1 MKFKLMIAALL
12 LALFS
17 NSFAQLYTL
26 RENQGML
33 NGGLGVTWIDGQPYY
48 GFHLRPEF
56 AFSKIGVGI
65 DLKLEYGTDGKLRT
79 ENFNEFSDYLSVIRY
94 LRYGY
99 KGDPFYARLGAL
111 DYASLGHGSIM
122 YLYNNSPSYDTRKI
136 GLSFEIDFNTFGIE
150 SVYSAFGEA
159 GVLGLRGYTR
169 PLQFTELRT
178 VPILGNVEVGASFV
192 TDLHKK
198 SGVLAGNYNPVEDKF
213 NATQD
218 EGAITVVGFDI
229 GFPVINTSAAKLDLY
244 FDYNKIL
251 KFGNGAA
258 TGFIL
263 SLNGLGLIDVRT
275 RFERRFNGDEYLPSY
290 FNSLYE
296 LERFQLDKPTGTF
309 TSKVQALKNAGPAGN
324 GWYGELLV
332 SVLGTFDILG
342 SYQRLDKDPKS
353 GILHLYT
360 NVIPEGMPYVFRAGY
375 DKVNIQDEADV
386 FKLDDRSYLFAE
398 FGYKPLPYMIV
409 SLVYHWTFTP
419 IRDTDDNVV
428 DYVPQKRIEP
438 RVSFIYPLNF

>member
-1 MKFKLMIAALL
+1 MRIKIFVTAFVLI
-12 LALFS
+12 FIS

-56 AFSKIGVGI
+56 SFSKIGVGI

-94 LRYGY
+94 VRYGY

-111 DYASLGHGSIM
+111 DYSTLGHGSIM

-136 GLSFEIDFNTFGIE
+136 GLAMDIDFSTFGIE
-150 SVYSAFGEA
+150 TVYSSFGEA

-169 PLQFTELRT
+169 PLQFTDMRT
-178 VPILGNVEVGASFV
+178 VPVIGNLEVGASIV
-192 TDLHKK
+192 TDLHSKA
-198 SGVLAGNYNPVEDKF
+198 GVLEGNYNSLEDKF
-213 NATQD
+213 EATQD
-218 EGAITVVGFDI
+218 EGALTIIGFDI
-229 GFPVINTSAAKLDLY
+229 GLPVINTSAAKLDLY

-251 KFGNGAA
+251 KFGSGAA

-263 SLNGLGLIDVRT
+263 SFNGLGLIDLRT
-275 RFERRFNGDEYLPSY
+275 RFERRINGDEYLPSY
-290 FNSLYE
+290 FNSFYE
-296 LERFQLDKPTGTF
+296 IERFQLDKGNGTF
-309 TSKVQALKNAGPAGN
+309 ISKAQILKNAGEAGN
-324 GWYGELLV
+324 GWYGELLIT
-332 SVLGTFDILG
+332 VLGTLDILG

-353 GILHLYT
+353 GILHLTT
-360 NVIPEGMPYVFRAGY
+360 NVMPDGMPYVFRAGY
-375 DKVNIQDEADV
+375 DKINIQDEADI

-398 FGYKPLPYMIV
+398 FGYKPLPYLIV

-419 IRDTDDNVV
+419 VRDVDDNVI
-428 DYVPQKRIEP
+428 DYEPQKKIEP
-438 RVSFIYPLNF
+438 RVSFIYPLDF